1 MHMQLGCPHCAQRAI
16 PAVVKALTSPWQVR
30 ECRRC
35 GCRIGVPWWGHG
47 LAMLPILGILILLPL
62 VPIRD
67 GLWLLI
73 GMTIAFV
80 AYLMLRLVAVPLV
93 SREPDGQRRF

>member
-1 MHMQLGCPHCAQRAI
+1 MRRSASTSNWCIAWAPEQTLRARQRPPNSAMHMQLDCPHCAQRAM

-67 GLWLLI
+67 GL
-73 GMTIAFV
+73 
-80 AYLMLRLVAVPLV
+80 
-93 SREPDGQRRF
+93 

>member
-1 MHMQLGCPHCAQRAI
+1 M
-16 PAVVKALTSPWQVR
+16 PAVVKALTSPWQAR

-47 LAMLPILGILILLPL
+47 LAMLPILAILILLPL

-80 AYLMLRLVAVPLV
+80 AHFMLRLVAVPIV

>member
-1 MHMQLGCPHCAQRAI
+1 MHMQLGCPHCAQRAM

-47 LAMLPILGILILLPL
+47 LSVLPMMLVLLLGLLTPS
-62 VPIRD
+62 

-73 GMTIAFV
+73 GIAAAFV
-80 AYLMLRLVAVPLV
+80 AYFMLRLVAVPIV
-93 SREPDGQRRF
+93 AREPDGQRRI